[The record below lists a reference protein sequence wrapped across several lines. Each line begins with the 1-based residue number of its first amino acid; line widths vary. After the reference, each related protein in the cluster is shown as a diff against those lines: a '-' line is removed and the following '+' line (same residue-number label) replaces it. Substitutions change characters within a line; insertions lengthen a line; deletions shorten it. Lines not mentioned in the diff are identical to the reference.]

1 MLEPIDRWDYDPTR
15 VNGMSEPLLA
25 LNHDWHRQRAQL
37 RSGRLRPPPL
47 VASGI
52 DVAAGSDGRV
62 VTLGGLAVIFGVFP
76 ASLEEFIELARSR
89 LHLGSGQ
96 ARELDAVLNTRI
108 MAMWAWLPTQ
118 RRDCYLELD
127 RATGEEH
134 LWLMGPGAGETCE
147 IDPAGDTEELDAA
160 FLDAL
165 VLNGPGH
172 WGGESG
178 LARLVERFGHQ
189 PLLVAAQVADL
200 LDHHPKDP
208 ERAVEFVS
216 ARWPSLAA
224 GDEAAWAPLADSE
237 HPWVAVQLGRLAL
250 RLGHVRAARLLLRQ
264 GGQTDV
270 APVAHFDLGQAC
282 EVLGDLSTAEAAF
295 ARYASARA
303 TDPDAWRRLLLCR
316 VRLGH
321 FTIAEETLKRY
332 RGVGGKDRDLVERFL
347 AVLVRSNLRSH
358 ERARLVGWLCA
369 RLPEAVPRRMSL
381 EELIESAVERR
392 DQANRQVESMHLAA
406 LIDRLRIELRARLPA
421 SVTGGQLDDLVR
433 VVLLTLPLIA
443 SKRVS
448 PIAFEAEPLAVAQ
461 RQVGNAAA
469 LWATLQLGDDFSLGT
484 LSDSLAVQELAR
496 YAVEGRSGNG

>member
-1 MLEPIDRWDYDPTR
+1 
-15 VNGMSEPLLA
+15 MSKPLLT
-25 LNHDWHRQRAQL
+25 LSHDWHRQRAQL

-52 DVAAGSDGRV
+52 DVMAGPEGRAV
-62 VTLGGLAVIFGVFP
+62 SLGGLAIIFGVFP
-76 ASLEEFIELARSR
+76 ASLDEFVDLARTR
-89 LHLGSGQ
+89 LHLGQGQ
-96 ARELDAVLNTRI
+96 ARELDPVLNTRI
-108 MAMWAWLPTQ
+108 MAMWAWLPTL
-118 RRDCYLELD
+118 RCDCYLELD

-134 LWLMGPGAGETCE
+134 VWLIGPGAGETKE
-147 IDPAGDTEELDAA
+147 IDLEDRHKEFDAA

-200 LDHHPKDP
+200 LDHHDKDP
-208 ERAVEFVS
+208 ERALEMVRS
-216 ARWPSLAA
+216 RWPALGQ

-250 RLGHVRAARLLLRQ
+250 RLGYVRAARLLLRQ

-282 EVLGDLSTAEAAF
+282 EVLGDLTTAESAF

-332 RGVGGKDRDLVERFL
+332 RGVGGKDKDIVERFFSIL
-347 AVLVRSNLRSH
+347 MRSNLRGQ

-369 RLPEAVPRRMSL
+369 RLSETVPRRMSV
-381 EELIESAVERR
+381 ESLIETAVERR
-392 DQANRQVESMHLAA
+392 DHAHQEIETLHLAA
-406 LIDRLRIELRARLPA
+406 LVDRLRLELRERLPT
-421 SVTGGQLDDLVR
+421 SVTGSQIDDLLR
-433 VVLLTLPLIA
+433 VVLLALPLLA
-443 SKRVS
+443 SKRIS
-448 PIAFEAEPLAVAQ
+448 PIALENEPQRAAQ
-461 RQVGNAAA
+461 RQAGNAAA
-469 LWATLQLGDDFSLGT
+469 LWATLHLGDDFGLGT
-484 LSDSLAVQELAR
+484 LVDSPAVHELTR
-496 YAVEGRSGNG
+496 YAVEGRSKNE

>member
-1 MLEPIDRWDYDPTR
+1 
-15 VNGMSEPLLA
+15 MSEPLLA
-25 LNHDWHRQRAQL
+25 LTHDWHRQRAQL
-37 RSGRLRPPPL
+37 RNGRLRPPPL
-47 VASGI
+47 VAAGI
-52 DVAAGSDGRV
+52 DVAVGTEGRL

-76 ASLEEFIELARSR
+76 ASLEEFIDLARSR
-89 LHLGSGQ
+89 LHLGQGQ

-134 LWLMGPGAGETCE
+134 LWLMGPGGLS
-147 IDPAGDTEELDAA
+147 EELDLAEPPDDLDAA

-178 LARLVERFGHQ
+178 LARLIERFGHQ

-200 LDHHPKDP
+200 LDHAPKDP
-208 ERAVEFVS
+208 TRALELVQ
-216 ARWPSLAA
+216 ARWPALTAE
-224 GDEAAWAPLADSE
+224 DEAAWAPLADNE

-282 EVLGDLSTAEAAF
+282 EVLGDLTTAESAF

-303 TDPDAWRRLLLCR
+303 SDPDAWRRLLLCR

-332 RGVGGKDRDLVERFL
+332 RGVGGKDKDLVERFL
-347 AVLVRSNLRSH
+347 AILVRATLRAQ
-358 ERARLVGWLCA
+358 ERARLVGWMCA
-369 RLPEAVPRRMSL
+369 RLSEAVPRRLSVDA
-381 EELIESAVERR
+381 LIEEAIERR
-392 DQANRQVESMHLAA
+392 DRAHQQVESLHLLA
-406 LIDRLRIELRARLPA
+406 LVDQLRLELRERMPT
-421 SVTGGQLDDLVR
+421 SITGGQIDDLVR
-433 VVLLTLPLIA
+433 VVLLTMPLLA
-443 SKRVS
+443 SRRIS
-448 PIAFEAEPLAVAQ
+448 PIAADADPIGTAQ

-469 LWATLQLGDDFSLGT
+469 LWATLHLGDDFALGG
-484 LSDSLAVQELAR
+484 LSESPAVHELAR
-496 YAVEGRSGNG
+496 YAVEGRAGRE